1 MIKNIYCTALI
12 LGLFIVLPATA
23 APMEATDQVVL
34 YNGTVLVLDNANT
47 LATAIAIDGDKIVAL
62 GNQTLLKQYPKARH
76 IDLQG
81 RTVMPGFIDT
91 HVHISGK
98 AKRYIDLTRVGSIAE
113 IQMLVREK
121 SAALPAGDWIT
132 GYGWSEDELEEMR
145 RPLVA
150 DLDAAAPDNPVM
162 LTRAGAHSAVFSS
175 EALRLAGIDA
185 NTPNPDGG
193 TIERNADGSLNGIIR
208 ERHQELVGKLIPLAS
223 LAEIRPSLVTE
234 LQNLFSLGITSIVE
248 AQTNIDYYPEWQRIY
263 AENPGLLPRAA
274 VQLAYTNTAE
284 MDKFGLQSGDGDQQL
299 RVGAIKIFADG
310 GFTGPAAFTKKP
322 YRGEDEYRGSLNMP
336 AEDLRALIRTAHGQG
351 WQLGIH
357 AIGDAAI
364 ELTVSFLTEAL
375 ADMPRTDHRHYLNHF
390 TIMPDEQTMSDMAAN
405 GIAITQ
411 QPNFMYTLEGRYTEY
426 LDGNRLQTNNPMAT
440 PMKHGIHVAMSSDIL
455 PLGPWVGIYAATT
468 RKGMSGTVFGAGEK
482 ISRLQALQAYT
493 NKGAFLTRE
502 ENIKGNLLPGKLA
515 DFIILDQNPL
525 KVSDQDLL
533 NMQTH
538 ATYLGGRQVW
548 PAPIEGPAD
557 G

>member
-1 MIKNIYCTALI
+1 MNKKFYWTALI
-12 LGLFIVLPATA
+12 FGMFVILPVRGASTD
-23 APMEATDQVVL
+23 ATDTVVL
-34 YNGTVLVLDNANT
+34 YNGTVLVLDDANT
-47 LATAIAIDGDKIVAL
+47 ISEAIAISGDKVVAL
-62 GNQTLLKQYPKARH
+62 GNQSLRKKFPDARQ

-98 AKRYIDLTRVGSIAE
+98 AKRYIDLTRVASIAQ
-113 IQMLVREK
+113 IKALVREK
-121 SAALPAGDWIT
+121 SAELPAGDWIT
-132 GYGWSEDELEEMR
+132 GYGWSEDELQEKR
-145 RPLVA
+145 RPLIA

-185 NTPNPDGG
+185 NTPDPEGG

-208 ERHQELVGKLIPLAS
+208 ERHVELVGKLVPLAS
-223 LAEIRPSLVTE
+223 NAEIRPSLVTE

-248 AQTNIDYYPEWQRIY
+248 ASNSVDYYPEWQRIY
-263 AENPGLLPRAA
+263 KENPGQLPRAA
-274 VQLAYTNTAE
+274 VQLAYTNAAQ
-284 MDKFGLQSGDGDQQL
+284 MKKFGLQSGDGNEQL

-310 GFTGPAAFTKKP
+310 GFTGPAAYTKKP
-322 YRGEDEYRGSLNMP
+322 YRGEDEYRGALNMP
-336 AEDLRALIRTAHGQG
+336 ADDLRELIRTAHSQG

-364 ELTVSFLTEAL
+364 ELTVSFLAEAL
-375 ADMPRTDHRHYLNHF
+375 ADMPRADHRHYLNHF
-390 TIMPDEQTMSDMAAN
+390 TIMPDEQTMIDMAAN

-426 LDGNRLQTNNPMAT
+426 LEGNRLQTNNPMAT
-440 PMKHGIHVAMSSDIL
+440 PMKFGIHVAMSSDIL

-468 RKGMSGTVFGAGEK
+468 RQGMSGTVFGAGEK

-493 NKGAFLTRE
+493 SKGAFLTRE
-502 ENIKGNLLPGKLA
+502 ENIKGDLLPGKLA

-525 KVSDQDLL
+525 NISDQDLL
-533 NMQTH
+533 NMQAH
-538 ATYLGGRQVW
+538 ATYLGGRLVW
-548 PAPIEGPAD
+548 QAPVEERAD